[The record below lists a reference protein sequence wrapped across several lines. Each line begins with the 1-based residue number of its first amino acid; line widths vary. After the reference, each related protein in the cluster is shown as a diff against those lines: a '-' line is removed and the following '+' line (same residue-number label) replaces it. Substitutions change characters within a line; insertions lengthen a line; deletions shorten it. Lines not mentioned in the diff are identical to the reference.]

1 MRQGKSITS
10 CCHCNRCS
18 SGCRSNKKEK
28 APKPALKGWRRCFF
42 KKKKEEP
49 VLPMIMQ
56 DTDTYQPMYSM
67 EANAPVYEDPDK
79 ADNQEKSEPQIKFN
93 IPFRPMIL

>member
-1 MRQGKSITS
+1 
-10 CCHCNRCS
+10 
-18 SGCRSNKKEK
+18 
-28 APKPALKGWRRCFF
+28 
-42 KKKKEEP
+42 
-49 VLPMIMQ
+49 MIMQ